1 MLSKYRAIRLMSYPV
16 ATILAEKFE
25 TVVSRG
31 VANTRGRDFYD
42 IYVFLNTRGD
52 QIEYGQVKRALEAT
66 ARKRGTSAFVADY
79 RSRLEKVRLSD
90 DMLAVWE
97 SYVRSAPY
105 ASDISF
111 DDVVSAAVRLG
122 NLVSA

>member
-1 MLSKYRAIRLMSYPV
+1 MPSRQQRAKGERL
-16 ATILAEKFE
+16 L
-25 TVVSRG
+25 
-31 VANTRGRDFYD
+31 
-42 IYVFLNTRGD
+42 
-52 QIEYGQVKRALEAT
+52 
-66 ARKRGTSAFVADY
+66 FVADY

>member
-1 MLSKYRAIRLMSYPV
+1 M
-16 ATILAEKFE
+16 
-25 TVVSRG
+25 
-31 VANTRGRDFYD
+31 
-42 IYVFLNTRGD
+42 
-52 QIEYGQVKRALEAT
+52 
-66 ARKRGTSAFVADY
+66 
-79 RSRLEKVRLSD
+79 RLSD

-111 DDVVSAAVRLG
+111 DDVVSAAVWLG